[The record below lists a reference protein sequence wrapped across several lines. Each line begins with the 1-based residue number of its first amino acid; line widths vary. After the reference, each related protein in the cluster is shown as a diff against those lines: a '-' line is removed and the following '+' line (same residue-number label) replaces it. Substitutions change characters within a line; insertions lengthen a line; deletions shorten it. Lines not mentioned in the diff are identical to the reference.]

1 MTNLLIDLLL
11 TPNARL
17 AVFDNSCR
25 TWINAVVYTA
35 ECPVTFVGS
44 AGVCQA
50 EPGAVSVRSLFLS
63 AHHGLPDEN
72 LPTFAVFTLAVAKN
86 LI

>member
-1 MTNLLIDLLL
+1 MPAWPSSIIVVVSGSTLSYAQLSVLRVTLI
-11 TPNARL
+11 
-17 AVFDNSCR
+17 
-25 TWINAVVYTA
+25 
-35 ECPVTFVGS
+35 GS
-44 AGVCQA
+44 ASVCRA
-50 EPGAVSVRSLFLS
+50 EPGALSVRSHFLS